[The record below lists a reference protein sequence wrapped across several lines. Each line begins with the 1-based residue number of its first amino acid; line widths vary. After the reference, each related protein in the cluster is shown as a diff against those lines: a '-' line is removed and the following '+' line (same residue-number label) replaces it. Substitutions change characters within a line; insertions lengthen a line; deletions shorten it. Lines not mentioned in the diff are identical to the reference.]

1 MMAVDAVN
9 AFAVVLLALL
19 FAGGSV
25 QHWHIYSLM
34 FVRAVGG
41 AFQWPAM
48 QASTSLMVP
57 KDRLSK
63 VAGLN
68 QALMGLAAIVAPPL
82 GALLLDILP
91 IQSILAIDVG
101 TAAFAIALLMFIRI
115 PQPKNGDAGKASG
128 GISRVIGDMREGFR
142 FITGWRGLLIIMGI
156 AMAFNLLII
165 PAMSLTPIL
174 VTEHFAGGSREYA
187 LLEAAIGIGMVAGGL
202 ILGAWGGF
210 KSRILTG
217 FAGAVVMGV
226 GVGLVGLAPSNLFV
240 MALGGMALA
249 GLMNPIVNGSIFALL
264 QANVPPEMQG
274 RVFTLMMSGT
284 AAMAPLGLAVAG
296 PFADVIGVRAWF
308 LAGGVVI
315 ILMSTAAYFLP
326 SVKNIENRSA

>member
-1 MMAVDAVN
+1 
-9 AFAVVLLALL
+9 
-19 FAGGSV
+19 
-25 QHWHIYSLM
+25 
-34 FVRAVGG
+34 
-41 AFQWPAM
+41 
-48 QASTSLMVP
+48 
-57 KDRLSK
+57 
-63 VAGLN
+63 
-68 QALMGLAAIVAPPL
+68 
-82 GALLLDILP
+82 
-91 IQSILAIDVG
+91 
-101 TAAFAIALLMFIRI
+101 
-115 PQPKNGDAGKASG
+115 
-128 GISRVIGDMREGFR
+128 
-142 FITGWRGLLIIMGI
+142 
-156 AMAFNLLII
+156 
-165 PAMSLTPIL
+165 
-174 VTEHFAGGSREYA
+174 
-187 LLEAAIGIGMVAGGL
+187 MVAGGL